1 MTDWD
6 MMRLLIVGCVLASLG
21 TARAS
26 LPDVHVTMAV
36 GPATARKAEVAA
48 IRRILLDAF
57 RSNDAQPASYDL
69 LVSVVELSVETVHG
83 ESVITA
89 DLHVVISDRAGH
101 ILSHVSGCAK
111 VGKRGLQ
118 PSELEKLEQ
127 QAIEEAT
134 VGLIH
139 PLRVQLLR
147 TAPRRVDV

>member
-1 MTDWD
+1 
-6 MMRLLIVGCVLASLG
+6 MRLLIVGCVLALSLG

-36 GPATARKAEVAA
+36 GPATARKAEVTA

-69 LVSVVELSVETVHG
+69 LVSVVELSVASEHG

-89 DLHVVISDRAGH
+89 ELHVVISDRAGH

-111 VGKRGLQ
+111 VAKRGLQ

-134 VGLIH
+134 TGLIH

-147 TAPRRVDV
+147 TAPRRVEA